1 MNSFIAKM
9 SVTLMAVAAMSSQ
22 TLAAEGTVDAGGTL
36 RLRGEA
42 NTQSEILANLPNGA
56 VVDVSA
62 VTEDGW
68 YQVSYNNQTGF
79 VSGDYLAVS
88 ADDHNELPV
97 ILDPVYGHV
106 VAGPLNVRSGAGTNF
121 DPVNILN
128 KGSIVEIIGE
138 EDGWYQTE
146 DGFLSAE
153 YVETVTKA
161 EAMVL
166 KTELEQA
173 KQVATSSS
181 LSTQIV
187 DFAKTLLGSRY
198 VYGGTTTSG
207 FDCSGFV
214 QYVYKN
220 FGISLNRS
228 SRDQYSNGVAV
239 SKSNLQAGDVL
250 FFSSTGGSI
259 THVGLYIGN
268 DQFIHAST
276 PATGVIISS
285 MSQAYYTSGYV
296 GARRM
301 I

>member
-1 MNSFIAKM
+1 MNSFIKKM
-9 SVTLMAVAAMSSQ
+9 SISMMAVAALSVS

-42 NTQSEILANLPNGA
+42 NTQAEILANLPNGT

-68 YQVSYNNQTGF
+68 YQVTYNNKTGF

-88 ADDHNELPV
+88 DADHAGLPV
-97 ILDPVYGHV
+97 LQAPVYGHV
-106 VAGPLNVRSGAGTNF
+106 VAGPLNVRSGAGTGF

-128 KGSIVEIIGE
+128 KGAVVEVIGE

-146 DGFLSAE
+146 DGFMSAD
-153 YVETVTKA
+153 YVALVS
-161 EAMVL
+161 
-166 KTELEQA
+166 KTEALDLIAEMEKA
-173 KQVATSSS
+173 KQVVSSSS
-181 LSTQIV
+181 LSAQIV
-187 DFAKTLLGSRY
+187 DYAKSLLGSRY

-276 PATGVIISS
+276 PSTGVIISS
-285 MSQAYYTSGYV
+285 LNQAYYTSGYV

>member
-1 MNSFIAKM
+1 MNSFIKKM
-9 SVTLMAVAAMSSQ
+9 SISMMAVAALSVS

-42 NTQSEILANLPNGA
+42 NTQSEILANLPNGT

-68 YQVSYNNQTGF
+68 YQVTYNNQTGF

-88 ADDHNELPV
+88 DTDHAELPV
-97 ILDPVYGHV
+97 LQDPIYGHV
-106 VAGPLNVRSGAGTNF
+106 VAGPLNVRSGAGTGF

-128 KGSIVEIIGE
+128 KGAVVEVIGE

-146 DGFLSAE
+146 DGFMSAD
-153 YVETVTKA
+153 YVELVS
-161 EAMVL
+161 
-166 KTELEQA
+166 KTEALDLIAEMEKT
-173 KQVATSSS
+173 KQVVSSSS
-181 LSTQIV
+181 LSNQIV
-187 DFAKTLLGSRY
+187 DYAKSLLGSRY

-285 MSQAYYTSGYV
+285 LSQAYYTSGYV